1 LTRRFCGECG
11 SPLFATTPLNE
22 DIVSVSAGSM
32 DNVADWK
39 LSKEQYHRNRAAWL
53 PELEAV
59 DRHITHPW
67 SQSAEGMPNYI
78 AEHANASA
86 A

>member
-1 LTRRFCGECG
+1 MFV
-11 SPLFATTPLNE
+11 TTPLNE

-32 DNVADWK
+32 DNVGEWK
-39 LSKEQYHRNRAAWL
+39 PSKEQYHRNRAAWI

-59 DRHITHPW
+59 DRHVAHPW
-67 SQSAEGMPNYI
+67 SESPEGMPNYNS
-78 AEHANASA
+78 EPA